1 MAHEFLSDDWLDA
14 VLELRDEFEL
24 DSHETELSIVM
35 NQVITDVPFG
45 DGRIEISLDTRSG
58 FPEIKRGHV
67 DDAEVT
73 ITTDYET
80 AKSTLVHQDA
90 SATMQAFMSGRILIQ
105 GDLAKLMTIQAAAAT
120 VPPSD
125 TRNEVARR
133 LKQITLT

>member
-14 VLELRDEFEL
+14 VLELRDDFEPEE
-24 DSHETELSIVM
+24 HETELSIVM

-58 FPEIKRGHV
+58 SPEIKRGHV
-67 DDAEVT
+67 DNAEVT

-80 AKSTLVHQDA
+80 AKSTLVDQDP

-105 GDLAKLMTIQAAAAT
+105 GDLAKLMTIQAAAAAI
-120 VPPSD
+120 PPSD
-125 TRNEVARR
+125 TRSAVAQR
-133 LKQITLT
+133 LRQITSG